1 MAALLRNDSCHCRRA
16 ASSPLEKTRRPEHE
30 DVTYPAGLSVG
41 KSGGEERLLVAS
53 HGSDEALL
61 LNTSN
66 GKIIHRFDLSTFR
79 RIPPRCPTPQS

>member
-1 MAALLRNDSCHCRRA
+1 
-16 ASSPLEKTRRPEHE
+16 
-30 DVTYPAGLSVG
+30 VVG

-79 RIPPRCPTPQS
+79 RIPLAALHRSHDSDASAALSRSGMLPP